1 MKMENKDIL
10 NSSYWTARATERR
23 FTEREVPQELIAEL
37 VKKAA
42 HAPTTGG
49 MQLYSVIVTR
59 KQEVKKELAAAHFNQ
74 PAATGNGIFL
84 TFVADFNRFSQW
96 CEQRGAKPG
105 FENFESFTA
114 AMLDAVIFAQ
124 QFNTLAELA
133 GLGCVYLGT
142 TTYTASRIGEILEL
156 PRLTVP
162 VVTLAIGWPAVKS
175 EGAERL
181 PADALIHEEVYRS
194 YDADDIDRIYSEKES
209 LPANLAFV
217 EENGKPSLA
226 HVFTDVRYPE
236 ANAVK
241 FSEDFFDYI
250 SRQGFAWPEKNAKK

>member
-1 MKMENKDIL
+1 MQKGMYKDFVE
-10 NSSYWTARATERR
+10 SDYWTGRATERR
-23 FTEREVPQELIAEL
+23 FTEREVPQSLITDL
-37 VKKAA
+37 VEKAA

-49 MQLYSVIVTR
+49 MQLYSVIVSR
-59 KQEVKKELAAAHFNQ
+59 QPEIKKELAAAHFNQ

-96 CEQRGAKPG
+96 CEQRGATPG
-105 FENFESFTA
+105 FANFESFIA

-142 TTYTASRIGEILEL
+142 TTYTASQIGRILGL

-162 VVTLAIGWPAVKS
+162 VVTLAVGWPEGKS
-175 EGAERL
+175 AGAERL
-181 PADALIHEEVYRS
+181 PVSALIHDEVYRAYS
-194 YDADDIDRIYSEKES
+194 AGDIDRIYSEKEE
-209 LPANLAFV
+209 LAVNRAFV

-236 ANAVK
+236 SNAVK
-241 FSEDFFDYI
+241 FSKDFFDYI
-250 SRQGFAWPEKNAKK
+250 SRQGFAWPEKNA

>member
-1 MKMENKDIL
+1 MEYKDIVE
-10 NSSYWTARATERR
+10 SEYWTGRATERR
-23 FTEREVPQELIAEL
+23 FTEREVPQSLIIEL

-49 MQLYSVIVTR
+49 MQLYSVIVSR
-59 KQEVKKELAAAHFNQ
+59 DAAVKKELAAAHFNQ

-96 CEQRGAKPG
+96 CEQRDAKPG
-105 FENFESFTA
+105 FGNFESFTA

-142 TTYTASRIGEILEL
+142 TTYTASKIGEILDL

-162 VVTLAIGWPAVKS
+162 VVTLAVGWPEGKS

-181 PADALIHEEVYRS
+181 DAEALIHEEKYRPYS
-194 YDADDIDRIYSEKES
+194 TEDIDRIYSEKEA
-209 LPANLAFV
+209 LPVNKSFV
-217 EENGKPSLA
+217 DENGKPSLA
-226 HVFTDVRYPE
+226 HVFTEVRYPE
-236 ANAVK
+236 ENAVK
-241 FSEDFFDYI
+241 FSEDFYDYI

>member
-1 MKMENKDIL
+1 MQKDMYKDFVE
-10 NSSYWTARATERR
+10 SDYWTGRATERR
-23 FTEREVPQELIAEL
+23 FTEREVPQSLITDL
-37 VKKAA
+37 VEKAA

-49 MQLYSVIVTR
+49 MQLYSVIISR
-59 KQEVKKELAAAHFNQ
+59 RPEIKKELAAAHFNQ

-96 CEQRGAKPG
+96 CEQRGATPG
-105 FENFESFTA
+105 FDNFESFIA

-142 TTYTASRIGEILEL
+142 TTYTASQIGRILGL

-162 VVTLAIGWPAVKS
+162 VVTLAIGWPEGKS
-175 EGAERL
+175 AGAERL
-181 PADALIHEEVYRS
+181 PVSALIHDEVYREYS
-194 YDADDIDRIYSEKES
+194 ADDIDRIYREKEE
-209 LPANLAFV
+209 LAANRAFV
-217 EENGKPSLA
+217 EANGKPSLA

-241 FSEDFFDYI
+241 FSKDFFDYI
-250 SRQGFAWPEKNAKK
+250 SCQGFAWPEKNT

>member
-1 MKMENKDIL
+1 MDYKEIVE
-10 NSSYWTARATERR
+10 SEYWTGRATERR
-23 FTEREVPQELIAEL
+23 FAEREVPQSLIAEL
-37 VKKAA
+37 VEKAA

-59 KQEVKKELAAAHFNQ
+59 DAALKKELAAAHFNQ

-96 CEQRGAKPG
+96 CELRDAKPG
-105 FENFESFTA
+105 FGNFESFTA
-114 AMLDAVIFAQ
+114 ALLDAVIFAQ

-142 TTYTASRIGEILEL
+142 TTYTASKIGEILEL

-162 VVTLAIGWPAVKS
+162 VVTLAVGWPSGKS

-181 PADALIHEEVYRS
+181 AAGALIHDEKYRPYS
-194 YDADDIDRIYSEKES
+194 TEDIDRIYSYKEAM
-209 LPANLAFV
+209 PVNKAFV

-226 HVFTDVRYPE
+226 HVFTEVRYPE

-241 FSEDFFDYI
+241 FSEDFYDYI